1 MTQGLPEEEGARLI
15 LFAPSTIG
23 PSLGLSFP
31 PSLLFLL
38 SSVVVRT
45 KGAIIEETRE
55 AGGGGR
61 RQEAGTQTGQEAHS
75 CLLFVSPPFRILNSY
90 CTGPRQAS
98 TARFLEHSIPKAAPP
113 FAVHT

>member
-55 AGGGGR
+55 AGRGERGEAGGGQEGGR
-61 RQEAGTQTGQEAHS
+61 R
-75 CLLFVSPPFRILNSY
+75 RILAFSLFLLHS
-90 CTGPRQAS
+90 AS
-98 TARFLEHSIPKAAPP
+98 
-113 FAVHT
+113 